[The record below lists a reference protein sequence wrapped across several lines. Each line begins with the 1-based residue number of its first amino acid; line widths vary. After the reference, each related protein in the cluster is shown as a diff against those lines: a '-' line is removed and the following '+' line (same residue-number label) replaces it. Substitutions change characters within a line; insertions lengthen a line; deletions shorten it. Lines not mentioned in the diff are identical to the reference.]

1 MRVGAICTE
10 SHGCEGG
17 TRTVRI
23 NSEAPRSWVRNRTPL
38 QLVDRQPAARALP
51 AQGVRRGCPADDH
64 PAPSRLHPRADQGRC
79 APEWLAARD
88 RTRKDLLEV
97 KLRKCSGYTFHNTSQ
112 YTLPSLTGDSAN
124 VRANLLAYIDGFSDN
139 IRDVFTPFGFEEQ
152 IQRLDDAFGAVP
164 FVAWP
169 VTCSR

>member
-1 MRVGAICTE
+1 
-10 SHGCEGG
+10 
-17 TRTVRI
+17 
-23 NSEAPRSWVRNRTPL
+23 
-38 QLVDRQPAARALP
+38 
-51 AQGVRRGCPADDH
+51 
-64 PAPSRLHPRADQGRC
+64 
-79 APEWLAARD
+79 
-88 RTRKDLLEV
+88 
-97 KLRKCSGYTFHNTSQ
+97 
-112 YTLPSLTGDSAN
+112 LPSLTGDSAN